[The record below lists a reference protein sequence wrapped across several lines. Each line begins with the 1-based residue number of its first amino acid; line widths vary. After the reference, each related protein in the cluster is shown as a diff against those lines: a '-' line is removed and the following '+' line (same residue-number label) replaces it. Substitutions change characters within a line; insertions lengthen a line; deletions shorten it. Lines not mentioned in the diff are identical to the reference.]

1 MVLHANNIL
10 FISFNICE
18 VDFKKLPQVTK
29 RASRKRAKM
38 DKLFMT
44 ECISKVFERKL
55 IRKKGT
61 CVNDIYIKILTI
73 CLLILLYLESY
84 F

>member
-10 FISFNICE
+10 FMSFNICE

-44 ECISKVFERKL
+44 ERISKVFEREL
-55 IRKKGT
+55 LRKKGT
-61 CVNDIYIKILTI
+61 CVNDIYINILTI
-73 CLLILLYLESY
+73 RLLILLYLESY